1 MKKRLKHEE
10 KVKLVQRMRKNPV
23 WFWRQTFKGKPW
35 SKQLEILNSVWK
47 NKITA
52 ARSCHGAGKSWTAA
66 RVGITYL
73 MAWPSIVVTTAPT
86 GRQVRMILWQEWA
99 LAVNKAKKP
108 LGGRLLTVEHKI
120 ADGWY
125 AFGFAT
131 DVPDNFQGLH
141 GKRILVIV
149 DEAAGIEPKIFAAIE
164 SLLTSEN
171 ARLLCIGNPTD
182 PDSNF
187 AKLFSDP
194 KVGKIH
200 ISAFDTPN
208 FTTFGITEAD
218 FETNTWEERITGP
231 LPYPEL
237 VTPAWAYDKYVKWG
251 PDSPDYIARVKGQFP
266 EAGENVLIPLT
277 WVELAMQRW
286 ADMAEGEPREM
297 GVDVARFGMD
307 ESALAPRAGRKVI
320 SIQGWHKHDLMETA
334 GWVKTEAVQL
344 KMAQVKVD
352 VIGMGAGVVDRLNEQ
367 RRTRPGLPF
376 AVEGIDVSK
385 APKNQER
392 FFDLTSELW
401 WNIRDMLDP
410 NPASNPTPIGL
421 PPDEDLLGQLT
432 SRRYTYTST
441 GKVRLESKDDI
452 KKRGLSS
459 PDRADAVVLAFA
471 QPLKFPSVIGIS
483 LEGTSKFK
491 GR

>member
-1 MKKRLKHEE
+1 MRALKHDE
-10 KVKLVQRMRKNPV
+10 KVRMVKHMRKDPA
-23 WFWRQTFKGKPW
+23 WFWGQVFTGEPW
-35 SKQLEILNSVWK
+35 SKQLEILESVWL
-47 NKITA
+47 NNITA

-73 MAWPSIVVTTAPT
+73 MAWPSIVITTAPT

-99 LAVNKAKKP
+99 KAVNKAKKP

-131 DVPDNFQGLH
+131 DIPDNFQGLH

-171 ARLLCIGNPTD
+171 ARMLLIGNPTD

-187 AKLFSDP
+187 AKQFSDP
-194 KVGKIH
+194 KVGKVH

-208 FTTFGITEAD
+208 FTAFDITEAD
-218 FETNTWEERITGP
+218 FETNTWEEKITGL

-237 VTPAWAYDKYVKWG
+237 IIPAWAYDKYVKWG
-251 PDSPDYIARVKGQFP
+251 PDSPDYIARVRGQFP
-266 EAGENVLIPLT
+266 EAGENVLIPLS
-277 WVELAMQRW
+277 WVEAAMARW
-286 ADMAEGEPREM
+286 HDMAEGEPREM

-307 ESALAPRAGRKVI
+307 ESALAPRAGRKVL

-334 GWVKTEAVQL
+334 GWVKAEATAL
-344 KMAQVKVD
+344 QVKQVKID
-352 VIGMGAGVVDRLNEQ
+352 VIGYGAGVVDRLKEQ
-367 RRTRPGLPF
+367 QKGGGCRF
-376 AVEGIDVSK
+376 AIDGVDVSK

-401 WNIRDMLDP
+401 WNLRDLLDP

-441 GKVRLESKDDI
+441 GKVRIESKDDL

-459 PDRADAVVLAFA
+459 PDRADAVVLSFA
-471 QPLKFPSVIGIS
+471 QPLKFPTVSGIS